1 MLTIKWSLLYS
12 KGNGGVACYQSNSP
26 AHTITNCKW
35 SIKCNCVKAL
45 ESDQKQSEN
54 GEDTTLQRKETD

>member
-1 MLTIKWSLLYS
+1 MLTIKWGLSCS
-12 KGNGGVACYQSNSP
+12 KGNRGVTCYQSNSP

-45 ESDQKQSEN
+45 ESDQKQTETE
-54 GEDTTLQRKETD
+54 EDSILEREEED